1 MLDNEINKKIKKNQP
16 YRFEVKTI
24 LHDFMID
31 K

>member
-1 MLDNEINKKIKKNQP
+1 MLDNEINNNKKNQP